1 MLKQRRQLG
10 DQVAE
15 TLFAAEAAIDAAL
28 TKTAGL
34 AAVMPNGRIDA
45 RLSAVVGQDAVDRI
59 SETLAALFQARRGI
73 VETHKELAV
82 VQKQIGLGAV
92 AYGGGITKPQ
102 VHTAEAGPNLRPV
115 KSESTAA

>member
-1 MLKQRRQLG
+1 MLKERRQLG

-34 AAVMPNGRIDA
+34 AAVVPNGRIDA

-92 AYGGGITKPQ
+92 AYGGGIVKPPQ
-102 VHTAEAGPNLRPV
+102 LAADAAPNLRRV
-115 KSESTAA
+115 TSETAAA